1 MTAVLEGESVLHKKK
16 LLAGA
21 LAVAGAAAWS
31 AHRNKKY
38 PLAKG
43 YAPFNKFA
51 VPGGFVCR
59 PVSALGNA
67 VLQKIPLPA
76 VPAGIKRSVLQIPA
90 ADGTLLSLT
99 VYGPERSGEALPCL
113 VYLHGG
119 GFCFG
124 DAWYIHQNVCDYAL
138 AAGCRVVFVHYRT
151 TDCVAF
157 PVPFQDCCS
166 ALQYVW
172 QNVATL
178 GIDPARIAIGGD
190 SAGGALAAA
199 CALWARDEAKIPLCF
214 QLLVYPV
221 TDCRM
226 QTPSMQK
233 FTDSPLWNARLNR
246 RMWQLYLREG
256 DGGRIAYAS
265 PMLAGDFSNLPPA
278 YVEVEQFDCL
288 HDEGIAY
295 ANALQNAGSAVQ
307 LEDVP
312 GTFHG
317 FDVFRNTAVT
327 KQMLARRGQAL
338 RRAFWGD

>member
-1 MTAVLEGESVLHKKK
+1 MNKKS
-16 LLAGA
+16 LLVGA
-21 LAVAGAAAWS
+21 LAGFGAAAWS

-43 YAPFNKFA
+43 YALLNKFS
-51 VPGGFVCR
+51 VPGAFVCA

-67 VLQKIPLPA
+67 VLQKMPLPT
-76 VPAGIKRSVLQIPA
+76 VPAGLKRRCLQFTA
-90 ADGTLLSLT
+90 HDGVLLSIT
-99 VYGPERSGEALPCL
+99 VYEPEKSSCPLPCL

-138 AAGCRVVFVHYRT
+138 AANCRVAFVHYRT
-151 TDCVAF
+151 SDSSAF

-166 ALQYVW
+166 ALQYIW
-172 QNVATL
+172 QHCSAL
-178 GIDPARIAIGGD
+178 GIDRSRIAIGGD

-199 CALWARDEAKIPLCF
+199 CTLWARDEAKIPLCF

-226 QTPSMQK
+226 QTASMRA

-246 RMWQLYLREG
+246 RMWQLYLRDG
-256 DGGRIAYAS
+256 DCGMPAYAS
-265 PMLAGDFSNLPPA
+265 PMLADDFSSLPPA

-288 HDEGIAY
+288 RDEGIAY
-295 ANALQNAGSAVQ
+295 AQALQDAGVAVE
-307 LEDVP
+307 LKIVKN
-312 GTFHG
+312 TFHG
-317 FDVFRNTAVT
+317 FDVLRSTPIT
-327 KQMLARRGQAL
+327 RQMLHRRGEAL
-338 RRAFWGD
+338 RSAFWDETK